1 MMVKR
6 IKKCL
11 VSSLQFQGKTKDQET
26 EEARSEATSS
36 KEGHGRLA
44 GGSPVFQGSVG
55 VPPALKME
63 KIMEPRKNVNGR
75 EMRRGIKIY
84 REDWK

>member
-1 MMVKR
+1 MFN
-6 IKKCL
+6 CG
-11 VSSLQFQGKTKDQET
+11 VSLRYAFRVPSHGWEN
-26 EEARSEATSS
+26 EAQRAKSQS
-36 KEGHGRLA
+36 KLTVL

-75 EMRRGIKIY
+75 EMRRGINIY

>member
-6 IKKCL
+6 IEKCL
-11 VSSLQFQGKTKDQET
+11 VSSIQFQGKTKDQET

-44 GGSPVFQGSVG
+44 RVSRERGR
-55 VPPALKME
+55 PARFEDGEDYGTAKERQWTRNE
-63 KIMEPRKNVNGR
+63 KRNKYLPRRLEVV
-75 EMRRGIKIY
+75 I
-84 REDWK
+84 